1 VTVTEKRYYA
11 SDALETESEIIS
23 CTPQGDD
30 RFCVILAATLFHP
43 QGGGQPSDRGTINGV
58 RMLQAMQDGDK
69 VLHFTDAPLQIGPAR
84 LKVDAGLRALHSRY
98 HSAGHII
105 GLAGEKYGWLG
116 VKGNHK
122 PGEGRIVFE
131 AAGPLTPLTVDDL
144 SAEATA
150 LLQRGGRRIISEAAG
165 KRMVTWGDLKPYACG
180 GTHVLNTLE
189 IGNIRILKLKEKKG
203 QLSVQYEL
211 DD

>member
-1 VTVTEKRYYA
+1 MTEKRYYA
-11 SDALETESEIIS
+11 SDALETESHVIS
-23 CTPQGDD
+23 CTPQSDD
-30 RFCVILAATLFHP
+30 RFCVILSATLFHP

-58 RMLQAMQDGDK
+58 NMLQAVQDGDQ
-69 VLHFTDAPLQIGPAR
+69 VLHFTDGPLETGPVR
-84 LKVDAGLRALHSRY
+84 LKVDVGLRALHSRY
-98 HSAGHII
+98 HSAGHLI

-122 PGEGRIVFE
+122 PGEGRIVFD
-131 AAGPLTPLTVDDL
+131 AVAPLTPITLEELNAD
-144 SAEATA
+144 AAA
-150 LLQRGGRRIISEAAG
+150 LVQRGDCRVITDAAG

-180 GTHVLNTLE
+180 GTHVQNTLE

-211 DD
+211 DA

>member
-1 VTVTEKRYYA
+1 MTEKRYYA
-11 SDALETESEIIS
+11 SDALETESHVIS
-23 CTPQGDD
+23 CTPQSDD
-30 RFCVILAATLFHP
+30 RFCVILSATLFHP

-58 RMLQAMQDGDK
+58 NMLQAVQDGDQ
-69 VLHFTDAPLQIGPAR
+69 VLHFTDGPLETGPVR
-84 LKVDAGLRALHSRY
+84 LKVDVGLRALHSRY
-98 HSAGHII
+98 HSAGHLI

-131 AAGPLTPLTVDDL
+131 AVAPLTPITLEELNAD
-144 SAEATA
+144 AAA
-150 LLQRGGRRIISEAAG
+150 LVQRGDCRVITDAAG

-180 GTHVLNTLE
+180 GTHVQNTLE

-211 DD
+211 DA